1 MEAQITEPL
10 TYPSQS
16 YAASIFSRVPR
27 DGRFINTVHHKFSP
41 SSSIDGKTITFTCPR
56 YESPSVYNFGNACL
70 EVTCSI
76 VTSSGQI
83 PASTKSISVSNNFLH
98 SLFEINEQFSIS

>member
-16 YAASIFSRVPR
+16 YASSFFARVPR
-27 DGRFINTVHHKFSP
+27 DARFINTVHHKFSP
-41 SSSIDGKTITFTCPR
+41 SSSIDGKTITFACPR
-56 YESPSVYNFGNACL
+56 YESPSVYNFGNAAL

-76 VTSSGQI
+76 VTSSGQP
-83 PASTKSISVSNNFLH
+83 PAKGKSVSVANNFLH
-98 SLFEINEQFSIS
+98 SLFEIRTI

>member
-16 YAASIFSRVPR
+16 YAASFFSRVPR
-27 DGRFINTVHHKFSP
+27 DGRFISTVHHKFSP
-41 SSSIDGKTITFTCPR
+41 TSSLDGKTITFSCPR
-56 YESPSVYNFGNACL
+56 YESPSVYNFNNAIL

-76 VTSSGQI
+76 VTSSGQS
-83 PASTKSISVSNNFLH
+83 PAKAKSVSVANNFLH
-98 SLFEINEQFSIS
+98 SLFEIRTI